1 MCSVFITRFTKLLHL
16 QTFYSSGRIFHCGVV
31 SIIASS
37 ARQDNFFSHGDTN
50 LIHL

>member
-1 MCSVFITRFTKLLHL
+1 MCSMLIARFTKLFHL
-16 QTFYSSGRIFHCGVV
+16 QTFYRRGILHRGVI
-31 SIIASS
+31 SIIAIS